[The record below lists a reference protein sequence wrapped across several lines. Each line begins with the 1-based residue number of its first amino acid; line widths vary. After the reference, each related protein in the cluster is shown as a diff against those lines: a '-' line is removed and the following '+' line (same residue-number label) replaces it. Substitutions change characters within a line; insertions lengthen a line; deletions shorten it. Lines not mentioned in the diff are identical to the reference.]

1 MKRLAMP
8 LLLLAL
14 IAVGGSQLPH
24 LAAQAPPPPNPPSPP
39 SLPSADAFTAP
50 LQANPNMM
58 AIPAQPVLSP
68 YGTPEWRP
76 PDPRIREL
84 TERYNELEQQVLTE
98 RYNELEQQVMRTAQE
113 FRQMHPEG
121 QERDNLRQKIAE
133 LTQEQFQVRH
143 QARQFEIEHL
153 QNQLKELQEKL
164 QRREER
170 KDEIIERRVAQLTDQ
185 DQELRWEPLTPPGAL
200 TGGTPIWMPGP
211 SDMSNLPGRPGAYV
225 PGTSYATRSPM
236 ARPAEAYGRLPSYNP
251 MAPAQSPA
259 IAPPLSAL
267 PASRPMA
274 SPPQSV
280 REAEARLEIAQRDLK
295 RIKAQFDEGIIPSRE
310 LNQAEDAVQLA
321 QITLQDAQLNH
332 EARIKMLELDLR
344 KTQAEFEA
352 VRAELEALTQAHVA
366 DGSVS
371 QAALR
376 KAKAALVEKEVELER
391 AKTMLELQQQHD
403 QKSETTPGR

>member
-1 MKRLAMP
+1 MKRIAVP
-8 LLLLAL
+8 LLLCAL
-14 IAVGGSQLPH
+14 IAMGGSQLPR

-39 SLPSADAFTAP
+39 RVPSVPELPPMLPMPAFQDSGGNEADSVMFVQPNRMVHAP
-50 LQANPNMM
+50 A
-58 AIPAQPVLSP
+58 S
-68 YGTPEWRP
+68 P
-76 PDPRIREL
+76 PDPRVREL
-84 TERYNELEQQVLTE
+84 TERYNELEQQV
-98 RYNELEQQVMRTAQE
+98 MRMAQE
-113 FRQMHPEG
+113 FRQTRPEG

-133 LTQEQFQVRH
+133 LTQEQFQLRH

-153 QNQLKELQEKL
+153 QNQLEELQEKL

-185 DQELRWEPLTPPGAL
+185 DQELRWEPLSPPGAL
-200 TGGTPIWMPGP
+200 TGTPIWMPGP
-211 SDMSNLPGRPGAYV
+211 PGMSNLPGRPGAYI
-225 PGTSYATRSPM
+225 PGTSYAPSSPI
-236 ARPAEAYGRLPSYNP
+236 ARPAETYGRFPSYNS
-251 MAPAQSPA
+251 MTPAQSPA